1 MESTEWHEFEE
12 FSIGFNAPETA
23 GVYWIR
29 DAREEVIYIGETRD
43 IANRLL
49 EHLRDKDHCMHKY
62 GGLRFWYR
70 EIPDRIE
77 RENWEKI
84 WIAQVRPVCTRRA
97 G

>member
-1 MESTEWHEFEE
+1 MESTEWHEFEG

-29 DAREEVIYIGETRD
+29 DGLERVIYIGKAED
-43 IANRLL
+43 IAERLS
-49 EHLRDKDHCMHKY
+49 EHLRDRYHCMHKFS
-62 GGLRFWYR
+62 GLQFWYR

-77 RENWEKI
+77 RENWEKV
-84 WIAQVRPVCTRRA
+84 WIKQLRPECNKRV